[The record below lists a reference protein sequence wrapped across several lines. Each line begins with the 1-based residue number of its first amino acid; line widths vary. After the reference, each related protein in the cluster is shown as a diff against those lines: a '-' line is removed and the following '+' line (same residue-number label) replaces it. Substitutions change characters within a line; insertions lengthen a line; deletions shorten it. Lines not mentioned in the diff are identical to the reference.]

1 LESVVIPNEINQ
13 AAVGIARDLKHK
25 LLNSKNQEN
34 ALVIAKFVLAL
45 EKEVNASVSN
55 KTNVTRALIKL

>member
-25 LLNSKNQEN
+25 LLNLKNQEN
-34 ALVIAKFVLAL
+34 ALAIAKFVLAL
-45 EKEVNASVSN
+45 EQEVNASVSH